1 MPGGKHMSDE
11 FENRT
16 NTDEQNQSVDS
27 ENTEIK
33 EEVIKEQETQQETP
47 QQEAPQEETYK
58 SESRE
63 DGTYGYTKDTLPHRE
78 NDFRQSED
86 YNGYSNN
93 NGYTNSNYSSESYSE
108 AQTTQQSGAGY
119 DKRAA
124 KAAKKQEKIKRAA
137 AKKAEKKQ
145 RQAMRKQQGPGF
157 FVRAI
162 RLIVMAVIFG
172 AIAGGTMIGMG
183 YGYRYFNDNS
193 DKQISKTDTTASIN
207 TIEKQT
213 EESDSD
219 RKSSDT
225 TKENADTT
233 KSSGITITDVSDI
246 VDEVMPSVVAI
257 TSTEIIKSAGNDLW
271 SYFYG
276 NGSGGNDQYETQGA
290 GSGIIVGEN
299 DKELLIVTNQHVVAD
314 ADSLSVQFY
323 NEKSV
328 EATVRGENEK
338 QDIAVLS
345 IPLSDIGSDT
355 ISAIKIATL
364 GDSDKV
370 KVGEGSIA
378 IGNALGYGQ
387 SVTTGVIS
395 ALNRTITVDNYDRT
409 VLQTDAAINPGNS
422 GGALLNMKGEVIG
435 INCAKSTQ
443 NYSEGM
449 GYTIPISL
457 VKDLIDD
464 MMTKEVKQKVSDNEK
479 GYLNIYGKDVTSDLS
494 QMYDIPEGVY
504 IMDVIK
510 DGAAEKAGLSKYD
523 VITAVEGESISSM
536 EELQEQLGYY
546 KKGEKVKLTIETL
559 EKNEYVEK
567 EVEIELGDEME

>member
-1 MPGGKHMSDE
+1 
-11 FENRT
+11 
-16 NTDEQNQSVDS
+16 
-27 ENTEIK
+27 
-33 EEVIKEQETQQETP
+33 
-47 QQEAPQEETYK
+47 
-58 SESRE
+58 
-63 DGTYGYTKDTLPHRE
+63 
-78 NDFRQSED
+78 
-86 YNGYSNN
+86 
-93 NGYTNSNYSSESYSE
+93 
-108 AQTTQQSGAGY
+108 
-119 DKRAA
+119 
-124 KAAKKQEKIKRAA
+124 
-137 AKKAEKKQ
+137 
-145 RQAMRKQQGPGF
+145 
-157 FVRAI
+157 
-162 RLIVMAVIFG
+162 
-172 AIAGGTMIGMG
+172 
-183 YGYRYFNDNS
+183 
-193 DKQISKTDTTASIN
+193 
-207 TIEKQT
+207 
-213 EESDSD
+213 
-219 RKSSDT
+219 
-225 TKENADTT
+225 
-233 KSSGITITDVSDI
+233 
-246 VDEVMPSVVAI
+246 MPSVVAI

-276 NGSGGNDQYETQGA
+276 NGSGGSDQYETQGA

-299 DKELLIVTNQHVVAD
+299 DTELLIVTNQHVVAD
-314 ADSLSVQFY
+314 ADSLSVQFC

-345 IPLSDIGSDT
+345 IPLSDIDSDT

-464 MMTKEVKQKVSDNEK
+464 MMTKDVKQKVDDNEK